1 MMPLIVIAGP
11 TCTGKS
17 ETAVALAEMIGGEIV
32 SADSMQVYRG
42 MDIGTAKLPVSMRKG
57 IPHHLIDV
65 ADPREDYSVSRFTE
79 DAVKAVESIFSRGH
93 VPIVA
98 GGSGFYIDALLFKQP
113 ETEPGTDPDLKY
125 ELRIR
130 AADGQLEEMYHELER
145 LDPVYAASIHPN
157 NRVRIIRALEYT
169 ITTGMPY
176 SGYAGKRASA
186 KPRYDFMFFVL
197 DDDRRSL
204 YRRIDQRVDGMIAD
218 GLEKEVRRLIRKG
231 VSRDSVAM
239 QGVGY
244 RQMYDHIIED
254 VSRDEAIAS
263 IKTETRHIAKRQLTW
278 LRRIGGAEWID
289 ISKYGRDPCAVARRI
304 DSMIA
309 PLRTVS
315 K

>member
-17 ETAVALAEMIGGEIV
+17 ETAVALAGMIGGEIV

-65 ADPREDYSVSRFTE
+65 AGPEEDYSVSRFTE
-79 DAVKAVESIFSRGH
+79 DAVKAVESIISRGH

-113 ETEPGTDPDLKY
+113 ETEPGTDPELRY
-125 ELRIR
+125 ELRVR
-130 AADGQLEEMYHELER
+130 AADGELPEMYRELQR
-145 LDPVYAASIHPN
+145 LDPVYASSIHPN
-157 NRVRIIRALEYT
+157 NRARVIRALEYT
-169 ITTGMPY
+169 LTTGRPY
-176 SGYAGKRASA
+176 SEYAGKRSSA
-186 KPRYDFMFFVL
+186 EPRYDFRFFVL

-204 YRRIDQRVDGMIAD
+204 YKRIDDRVESMIAG

-231 VSRDSVAM
+231 VSRDSVSM

-244 RQMYDHIIED
+244 RQMYDHIIEE
-254 VSRDEAIAS
+254 VPLEEAVAS
-263 IKTETRHIAKRQLTW
+263 VKTETRHIAKRQITW
-278 LRRIGGAEWID
+278 LRRIDGAEWID
-289 ISKYGRDPCAVARRI
+289 ISRFGRDPAAVAGHI
-304 DSMIA
+304 QSM
-309 PLRTVS
+309 LENV
-315 K
+315 